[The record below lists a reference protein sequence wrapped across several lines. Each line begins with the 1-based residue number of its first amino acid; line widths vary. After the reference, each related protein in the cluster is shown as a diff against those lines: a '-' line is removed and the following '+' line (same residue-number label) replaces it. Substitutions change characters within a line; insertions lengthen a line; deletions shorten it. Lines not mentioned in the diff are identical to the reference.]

1 MRHSD
6 TSFAVCDPDTA
17 TRNHRLES
25 LVVVARAKNPRGD
38 MPLVIGEYELK
49 QSHGVVALQRDA
61 IPDVSCEDFREIVEA
76 FRLLH
81 KWRVESQR

>member
-1 MRHSD
+1 VRHSD
-6 TSFAVCDPDTA
+6 TSFAVCNPDTA

-38 MPLVIGEYELK
+38 LPLVIGESELK
-49 QSHGVVALQRDA
+49 QTHGVTLQREDA
-61 IPDVSCEDFREIVEA
+61 IPDVSSEDFREIVEA

-81 KWRVESQR
+81 KWRVESQQ